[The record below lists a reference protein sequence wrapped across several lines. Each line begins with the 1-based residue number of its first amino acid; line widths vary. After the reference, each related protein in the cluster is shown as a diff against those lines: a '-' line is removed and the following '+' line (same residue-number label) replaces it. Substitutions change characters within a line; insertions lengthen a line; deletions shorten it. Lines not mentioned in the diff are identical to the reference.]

1 MILLSVY
8 RYWDNGVAKQPRA
21 RSLLAWPYS
30 FKITDQFLL
39 IMFLDAGL
47 LKMYGMNIQM
57 LYQVKYIFVLHDIY
71 SYDFFLGQN
80 DIVVFFLNWSL
91 DNVKFSLFH
100 FIQNRLCLTVLYFCS
115 CTSCETKT
123 QQTRQ
128 IDVLTVFVSS
138 IEMRI

>member
-47 LKMYGMNIQM
+47 LKMHGMNIQCYTRLNTYLFCM
-57 LYQVKYIFVLHDIY
+57 ISIHMT
-71 SYDFFLGQN
+71 FFWGKTTLLF
-80 DIVVFFLNWSL
+80 FFLNWSL

-115 CTSCETKT
+115 CSSCETKT